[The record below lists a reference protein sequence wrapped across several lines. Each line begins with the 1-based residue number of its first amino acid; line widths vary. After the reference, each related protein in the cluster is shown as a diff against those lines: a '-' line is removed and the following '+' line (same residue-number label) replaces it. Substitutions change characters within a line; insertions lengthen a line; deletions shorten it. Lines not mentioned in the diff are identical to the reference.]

1 MRGQRGQKGRKRTVP
16 GVLTGAESETYSRDA
31 VLPRVMTQVMDKM
44 LHDDALRIFK
54 EQERVR
60 AIGNFHVRHKSEEQ
74 LEIERASLTITMI
87 EHNLPSCE
95 WGDGI
100 CIELERYSDE
110 RKGTVRG
117 TARISRK

>member
-1 MRGQRGQKGRKRTVP
+1 MRGQRGQKGRRKTVP
-16 GVLTGAESETYSRDA
+16 DVLTDADAEEYSQYA
-31 VLPRVMTQVMDKM
+31 VLQRVMSRVVDKM
-44 LHDDALRIFK
+44 LHDDALRICK

-60 AIGNFHVRHKSEEQ
+60 QIENFHARHEAEEQ

-95 WGDGI
+95 WEDRL
-100 CIELERYSDE
+100 CIERERYSEE

-117 TARISRK
+117 TVRIFRK